1 VVAARAGAARA
12 QPGADD
18 GETGPDGQ
26 EPAQCAG
33 SQRSGGRIAV
43 IRPHPRDSSFP
54 AVCRQL
60 QEIVDG
66 ALLVPVYEPVK
77 PTVTVPPAAML
88 PL

>member
-1 VVAARAGAARA
+1 VVAARAGAACA
-12 QPGADD
+12 EPDADD
-18 GETGPDGQ
+18 GETGSDGQ

-54 AVCRQL
+54 ALCRQL

-77 PTVTVPPAAML
+77 PTVTVPPAAIL